1 MKFLLK
7 VYLVCALAAMALA
20 QDNPQSA
27 PSQGGGWGGHR
38 EGTRGRMGR
47 GLMGEITAVNADGF
61 TVKTM
66 QGNSATVKVS
76 SETKIMRDQQPIK
89 LTDLKVGNTIG
100 VSGTPDTND
109 PTTWNANFVVDRTA
123 QANEMKAN
131 MGKTMIMGE
140 VKSIDGT
147 NLTVLRPDGQTQT
160 ISVDENTSFKNG
172 RESVTLADIKAG
184 DRIGGKGAL
193 KSGVFVASELHV
205 GGGPGMGM
213 GRGRGFGGGQGA
225 GGGQSQ
231 PDGQA
236 PPAPPQS
243 N

>member
-1 MKFLLK
+1 MKTLIKICLL
-7 VYLVCALAAMALA
+7 CALAAVAMA
-20 QDNPQSA
+20 QDTTQSA
-27 PSQGGGWGGHR
+27 PAQGGGWGGHR
-38 EGTRGRMGR
+38 EGGGRGGRMGR
-47 GLMGEITAVNADGF
+47 GVMGEITAVNADGF

-76 SETKIMRDQQPIK
+76 SETKIMRDEQPIK

-100 VSGTPDTND
+100 VSGTPDAND
-109 PTTWNANFVVDRTA
+109 PTTWNASFIVDRTA

-131 MGKTMIMGE
+131 LGKTMIMGE

-160 ISVDENTSFKNG
+160 ISVDENTSFKKG

-184 DRIGGKGAL
+184 DHIGGRGAL
-193 KSGVFVASELHV
+193 KGGVFVASELRV
-205 GGGPGMGM
+205 GGGPGM
-213 GRGRGFGGGQGA
+213 GRGRGFGGGQA
-225 GGGQSQ
+225 PGGGQGQ

-236 PPAPPQS
+236 APAPPQS